1 MTRWQNIVLK
11 FYVTKLPLSL
21 LLYSIIFIKL
31 ISIMKKLESWVNI
44 RMDSDDYENLK
55 QVAEKFRVPV
65 STYCRVQLTKHVQNL

>member
-1 MTRWQNIVLK
+1 
-11 FYVTKLPLSL
+11 
-21 LLYSIIFIKL
+21 
-31 ISIMKKLESWVNI
+31 MKKLESWVNI